1 MKQVRVIEEGKQYYT
16 ADNYYIDSLGKTIF
30 FADKVDDLDS
40 HYLPAYAALGTLF
53 ETRADA
59 EEAAKV
65 FTAKAEKAAT
75 VRKLAADVRSRVKQR
90 AKHLN
95 ISMAKYFNL
104 YLKGIC
110 KPAYFKTIQ
119 TVGASLEI
127 IKKLNQAIDKEVSNN
142 EKANN

>member
-16 ADNYYIDSLGKTIF
+16 
-30 FADKVDDLDS
+30 VDYVCRGES
-40 HYLPAYAALGTLF
+40 AQVVFEAEEVTYCEYLPAYAALGALF
-53 ETRADA
+53 ETLEDA

-119 TVGASLEI
+119 TVGASLDI
-127 IKKLNQAIDKEVSNN
+127 IKKLNQAIDKEVASN
-142 EKANN
+142 EKATN

>member
-1 MKQVRVIEEGKQYYT
+1 MKQVRVIEAGKKYYGI
-16 ADNYYIDSLGKTIF
+16 NYHINVNGELIF
-30 FADKVDDLDS
+30 YASAIFDVFEA
-40 HYLPAYAALGTLF
+40 YLPAYAALGTLF
-53 ETRADA
+53 ETREDA

-90 AKHLN
+90 AKSLN
-95 ISMAKYFNL
+95 ISMAKYFNF
-104 YLKGIC
+104 YLNGIC

-127 IKKLNQAIDKEVSNN
+127 IKKLNQAIDKEVSHN

>member
-16 ADNYYIDSLGKTIF
+16 
-30 FADKVDDLDS
+30 VDYVCRGES
-40 HYLPAYAALGTLF
+40 AQVVFEAEEVTYCEYLPAYAALGTLF
-53 ETRADA
+53 ETLEDA

-119 TVGASLEI
+119 TVGASLDI
-127 IKKLNQAIDKEVSNN
+127 IKKLNQAIDKEVANN
-142 EKANN
+142 EKATN

>member
-1 MKQVRVIEEGKQYYT
+1 MKQVRVIEEGKEYYT
-16 ADNYYIDSLGKTIF
+16 
-30 FADKVDDLDS
+30 VDYVCRGESAQVVFEAEEAIYSD
-40 HYLPAYAALGTLF
+40 YLPAYAALGALF
-53 ETRADA
+53 ETLEDA

-127 IKKLNQAIDKEVSNN
+127 IKKLNQAIDKEVASN

>member
-16 ADNYYIDSLGKTIF
+16 IYYVYRVAIDQVVF
-30 FADKVDDLDS
+30 EVEKVITNS
-40 HYLPAYAALGTLF
+40 NYLPAYAALGTLF
-53 ETRADA
+53 ETLADA

-75 VRKLAADVRSRVKQR
+75 VRRLAADVRSRVKQR

-127 IKKLNQAIDKEVSNN
+127 IKKLNQAIDKEVASN
-142 EKANN
+142 EKATN

>member
-16 ADNYYIDSLGKTIF
+16 
-30 FADKVDDLDS
+30 VDYVCKGES
-40 HYLPAYAALGTLF
+40 AQVVFEAEEVTYCEYLPAYAALGTLF
-53 ETRADA
+53 ETFEDA

-127 IKKLNQAIDKEVSNN
+127 IKKLNQAIDKEVASN
-142 EKANN
+142 EKASN

>member
-16 ADNYYIDSLGKTIF
+16 
-30 FADKVDDLDS
+30 VDYVCKGES
-40 HYLPAYAALGTLF
+40 AQVVFEAEEVTYCEYLPAYAALGTLF

-127 IKKLNQAIDKEVSNN
+127 IKKLNQAIDKEVANN